1 MTSARLP
8 TISSHRVSIAV
19 EASAMPGLMAGAA
32 GAMPSPRAAGL
43 VLRRTIGRMT
53 DETDETLMGQ
63 VAAGDQAAF
72 RLLMDR
78 HIQRSMRLAQRVS
91 GNASD
96 AEEVVQEAF
105 LRLWTKADTWQ
116 EGRGRFTTWFFRIV
130 MNLCLD
136 RKRRQPF
143 LPLDAVAEPADQ
155 RRNAVEGIYE
165 RQVNRQVTDAIA
177 ELPERQRAALVM
189 CYYEEMSNIEAAA
202 ALSVSVSA
210 LEALLVRAR
219 RALKIKLASL
229 GALGSKEEG

>member
-1 MTSARLP
+1 MA
-8 TISSHRVSIAV
+8 
-19 EASAMPGLMAGAA
+19 GLGAGAA
-32 GAMPSPRAAGL
+32 RRARPWTAPPCRPANL
-43 VLRRTIGRMT
+43 IPLRMVGPMADESDEALMARTA
-53 DETDETLMGQ
+53 E
-63 VAAGDQAAF
+63 GDQAAF
-72 RLLMDR
+72 RLLMQR
-78 HIQRSMRLAQRVS
+78 HIQRSMRLAQRVM

-96 AEEVVQEAF
+96 AEEVAQEAF

-143 LPLDAVAEPADQ
+143 LPLDSVEEPADQ
-155 RRNAVEGIYE
+155 RRSATEGIYE
-165 RQVNRQVTDAIA
+165 RQVSRQVGGAIA

-219 RALKIKLASL
+219 RTLKIKLASL
-229 GALGSKEEG
+229 GALGPKEEG